1 MTAVRCSVCGY
12 SFEDFAAALREAGRS
27 PCPICGNSNR
37 TAFLELH
44 DTASAHE
51 SMGLKAR
58 DVAGGRPFLEAV
70 HDKLEWFRKLGRW
83 HQVTRIVNRR
93 DDEYHEVSVDGLT
106 GEVVREVHE
115 PLSQHRGHGSARSR

>member
-1 MTAVRCSVCGY
+1 
-12 SFEDFAAALREAGRS
+12 
-27 PCPICGNSNR
+27 
-37 TAFLELH
+37 
-44 DTASAHE
+44 
-51 SMGLKAR
+51 MGLKAR

-93 DDEYHEVSVDGLT
+93 DDEYHEVIVDGQT